1 MTYGA
6 LYLASLSA
14 LLAQVGHS
22 PDADRDEAVVLVGL
36 CGCLLLVGAAL
47 LLIAQVSA

>member
-14 LLAQVGHS
+14 LLAQIGHS
-22 PDADRDEAVVLVGL
+22 PDAERDEAVVLAIL

>member
-14 LLAQVGHS
+14 LVATAYRG
-22 PDADRDEAVVLVGL
+22 PAPDRDEAIVLVGL
-36 CGCLLLVGAAL
+36 CGCLLVVGACLLVLGGAL
-47 LLIAQVSA
+47 A

>member
-14 LLAQVGHS
+14 LLAQLGHS
-22 PDADRDEAVVLVGL
+22 PDADRDEAVVLAIL
-36 CGCLLLVGAAL
+36 CGCLLLVGACL
-47 LLIAQVSA
+47 MFIARVSA